1 MRFGPTWK
9 INVGGTE
16 VFLRANQYEDGSLG
30 EIFIDLS
37 KEGSTLKGVLS
48 CFAISISQGLQ
59 HGVPLSKFVETFT
72 FHNFAPQG
80 TVIGHANLK
89 MANSIIDAIFRILA
103 YHYLDRAD
111 LVQNPEEKK
120 SFDFSNI
127 QLSNSAKTKEIKSY
141 QASRINLRDTG
152 ETCVMCGGV
161 MVKSGTCSRCLN
173 CGETSGCS

>member
-1 MRFGPTWK
+1 M
-9 INVGGTE
+9 
-16 VFLRANQYEDGSLG
+16 VFLRANQYDDGSLG

-59 HGVPLSKFVETFT
+59 HGVPLAKFVETFT

-80 TVIGHANLK
+80 VVTGHANLK
-89 MANSIIDAIFRILA
+89 IANSIIDAIFRILA
-103 YHYLDRAD
+103 YHYLGRKD
-111 LVQNPEEKK
+111 LVQNPSGQEVL
-120 SFDFSNI
+120 SGNI
-127 QLSNSAKTKEIKSY
+127 AVGKVSEPSKRENPINHIASNS
-141 QASRINLRDTG
+141 NGDT
-152 ETCVMCGGV
+152 CIACGGV